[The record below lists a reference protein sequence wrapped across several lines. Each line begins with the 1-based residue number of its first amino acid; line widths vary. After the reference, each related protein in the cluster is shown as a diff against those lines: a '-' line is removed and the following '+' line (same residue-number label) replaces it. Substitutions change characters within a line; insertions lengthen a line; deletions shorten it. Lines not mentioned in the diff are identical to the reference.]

1 MTRGKAAR
9 YAMANQDG
17 RACYAPAFRRG
28 LPSDVPAWLSARG
41 KFSARLCRGG
51 TFLVAVSQE
60 RPNVRRCSRK
70 ALAKQTHVPT
80 YPPSSVYVRTYTHAR
95 AYVRTRVRIR
105 QCVRARA
112 RASVRPC
119 ARLAVTDGD
128 RGACSVCQSVQR
140 VLGHFVDHALGRP
153 TAVGGDRCGARDAGG
168 GQRCWRAR
176 SAEVI
181 LTCAVACD
189 W

>member
-1 MTRGKAAR
+1 MLGPCFPTR
-9 YAMANQDG
+9 
-17 RACYAPAFRRG
+17 PAFRRTR
-28 LPSDVPAWLSARG
+28 A
-41 KFSARLCRGG
+41 
-51 TFLVAVSQE
+51 AVSQGQVFGKVMPRWHFPGGCQPGATE
-60 RPNVRRCSRK
+60 RTYVRRCSRA
-70 ALAKQTHVPT
+70 ALAKTDARTHV
-80 YPPSSVYVRTYTHAR
+80 SSIYRLRTHTHARTYAR
-95 AYVRTRVRIR
+95 AYVYVSAS
-105 QCVRARA
+105 ARA

-176 SAEVI
+176 SVEVI

>member
-1 MTRGKAAR
+1 MVGLAR
-9 YAMANQDG
+9 
-17 RACYAPAFRRG
+17 P
-28 LPSDVPAWLSARG
+28 LPSDAACLPTYQRGCQPGASFRQVYAAVALSDVPRRHFQGAR
-41 KFSARLCRGG
+41 
-51 TFLVAVSQE
+51 
-60 RPNVRRCSRK
+60 VRHWQ
-70 ALAKQTHVPT
+70 KQTHVRT
-80 YPPSSVYVRTYTHAR
+80 YPPSSVYVRTRTHARTCAR
-95 AYVRTRVRIR
+95 AYVYVSAS
-105 QCVRARA
+105 ARA

-168 GQRCWRAR
+168 GQGCWRAR